1 MKSYYVYIL
10 KCNDNSYYTGCTDDL
25 ARRLNEHSIP
35 YRKENGVLSYVGK
48 RLPYALMFAEEFS
61 ELYEALV
68 AERMIK
74 GWSRKKK
81 EALIRHDWDEISN
94 LAKKKFKK

>member
-10 KCNDNSYYTGCTDDL
+10 KCNDDSYYTGCTSDL
-25 ARRLNEHSIP
+25 AQRLNEHLIP

-48 RLPYALMFAEEFS
+48 RLPYTLMFAEEFS

-81 EALIRHDWDEISN
+81 EALIKEGIEAVVGMWREQI
-94 LAKKKFKK
+94 KK